1 MRRGFGRRQVPLPGR
16 PPGMAATGPDLYE
29 SLQIR
34 YPPSPTRASAPAS
47 PPAASRWPLGTIL
60 AVGVG
65 VVLVLGAALATLI
78 TLHVQGQAELQA
90 ARAELAAVRTPLLP
104 DPDGPRSPHE
114 SPAAAQRRR
123 DQLGQWLQGLSLGW
137 RYHRGKIYFFSGEQK
152 PWSEAEAACRSTH
165 SHLTSITSP
174 EEQDYLARE
183 ARGGS
188 YWIGLVATGS
198 SWRWVDG
205 AAYSQAQ
212 SFWAP
217 GQPDNTDH
225 GKWGQEGCAQI
236 HPVGHGLWNDH
247 NCNFT
252 FLWIC
257 KRDLSRP

>member
-123 DQLGQWLQGLSLGW
+123 DQLGAVPGLAVPPGEDLLLLG
-137 RYHRGKIYFFSGEQK
+137 G
-152 PWSEAEAACRSTH
+152 AEA
-165 SHLTSITSP
+165 L
-174 EEQDYLARE
+174 E
-183 ARGGS
+183 RGGGCLPLHALPPHLHHQPRGA
-188 YWIGLVATGS
+188 GLPGAGGE
-198 SWRWVDG
+198 RRILLDRAGGHGQLLALGGRGCLLPGPEFLGAG
-205 AAYSQAQ
+205 AAGQHGPREVG
-212 SFWAP
+212 P
-217 GQPDNTDH
+217 GGLRPDPP
-225 GKWGQEGCAQI
+225 GG
-236 HPVGHGLWNDH
+236 P
-247 NCNFT
+247 
-252 FLWIC
+252 
-257 KRDLSRP
+257 RPLERP